1 MTESIEQIRLNSG
14 LDVIVQPVE
23 HVESA
28 SFTFLL
34 PGGSALVPDGCCGA
48 AAVLNDWL
56 FRGAG
61 PYNSRQL
68 IDALDSLGLHYQSSA
83 SPDYLS
89 YGGSLEAGNL
99 FKALE
104 LYADILLRPHLEN
117 ALFEPSR
124 QLTLQALKALDDDPP
139 SKVNLCLYE
148 RFYPDPLGRSPIG
161 KEEDLL
167 RLTPEQTRQVKNRLF
182 NWSGAVLA
190 VVGKIDTDALLSRI
204 ESLFGQAPS
213 SQPSRL
219 SLRPPVGGY
228 QHIPN
233 PGAQVHIGFMTEVP
247 PFNSPL
253 SYQVLAVSA
262 IFGGGMSSRLFT
274 EVREKRGLCYA
285 VGTRYHSLR
294 SQAGIVGYAGTTPEK
309 ADETLAVILSEFQ
322 RLCGGITEDEL
333 NRARIGLKSTMI
345 MQNESTAATA
355 FRLATDRFFLNRI
368 RPFEEIRHAIESLT
382 PQSVQEFL
390 DGPFL
395 KQFTFVS
402 IGPKPLQISQENG

>member
-1 MTESIEQIRLNSG
+1 MTEPIEQIRLNSG
-14 LDVIVQPVE
+14 LNVIVQPVE

-34 PGGSALVPDGCCGA
+34 PGGSALLPDGCCGA

-61 PYNSRQL
+61 PYNSRRL
-68 IDALDSLGLHYQSSA
+68 IDALDSLGLHRQSGA

-89 YGGSLEAGNL
+89 YGGSLESGNL

-104 LYADILLRPHLEN
+104 LYADILLRPHLDS

-124 QLTLQALKALDDDPP
+124 QLALQELEALEDDPP
-139 SKVNLCLYE
+139 SKVSLCLYE
-148 RFYPDPLGRSPIG
+148 RFYPDPLGRPPLG
-161 KEEDLL
+161 KEEDLR
-167 RLTPEQTRQVKNRLF
+167 RLTPEQTRQVKSRLF

-190 VVGKIDTDALLSRI
+190 VVGKIHTDALLSRV
-204 ESLFGQAPS
+204 ESLFGQTPPS
-213 SQPSRL
+213 KSDQF
-219 SLRPPVGGY
+219 SLRPPAGGY

-247 PFNSPL
+247 PFGSPL
-253 SYQVLAVSA
+253 SYQILAVSA

-294 SQAGIVGYAGTTPEK
+294 SRAGLVGYTGTTPDK

-322 RLCGGITEDEL
+322 RLRNGVTEDEL
-333 NRARIGLKSTMI
+333 SRARTGLKSTMI

-355 FRLATDRFFLNRI
+355 FRLAADKFFLNRI
-368 RPFEEIRHAIESLT
+368 RPLEEIRQAIESLT

-402 IGPKPLQISQENG
+402 LGPKPLQISQENG

>member
-1 MTESIEQIRLNSG
+1 MTEPIEQIKLNSG
-14 LDVIVQPVE
+14 LNVIVQPVE

-34 PGGSALVPDGCCGA
+34 PGGSALLPDGCCGA

-61 PYNSRQL
+61 PYNSRRL
-68 IDALDSLGLHYQSSA
+68 IDALDSLGLHRQSGA

-89 YGGSLEAGNL
+89 YGGSLESGNL

-104 LYADILLRPHLEN
+104 LYAEILLRPHLDST
-117 ALFEPSR
+117 LFEPSR
-124 QLTLQALKALDDDPP
+124 QLALQELEALEDDPP
-139 SKVNLCLYE
+139 SKVSLCLYE
-148 RFYPDPLGRSPIG
+148 RFYPDPLGRPPLG
-161 KEEDLL
+161 KEEDLR
-167 RLTPEQTRQVKNRLF
+167 RLTPEQTRQVKSRLF

-190 VVGKIDTDALLSRI
+190 VVGKIHTDALLSRV
-204 ESLFGQAPS
+204 ESLFGQTPPS
-213 SQPSRL
+213 KSDQF
-219 SLRPPVGGY
+219 SLRPPAGGY

-247 PFNSPL
+247 PFGSPL
-253 SYQVLAVSA
+253 SYQILAVSA

-294 SQAGIVGYAGTTPEK
+294 SRAGLVGYTGTTPDK

-322 RLCGGITEDEL
+322 RLRNGVTEDEL
-333 NRARIGLKSTMI
+333 SRARTGLKSTMI

-355 FRLATDRFFLNRI
+355 FRLAADKFFLNRI
-368 RPFEEIRHAIESLT
+368 RPLEEIRQAIESLT

-402 IGPKPLQISQENG
+402 LGPKPLQISQENG

>member
-1 MTESIEQIRLNSG
+1 MTELIEQIRLNSG
-14 LDVIVQPVE
+14 LNVIVQPVE
-23 HVESA
+23 YVESA
-28 SFTFLL
+28 SFAFLL
-34 PGGSALVPDGCCGA
+34 PGGSSLLPDGCCGA

-61 PYNSRQL
+61 PYNSRRL
-68 IDALDSLGLHYQSSA
+68 IDALDSLGLYRQSGA

-89 YGGSLEAGNL
+89 YGGSLESGNL

-104 LYADILLRPHLEN
+104 LYADILLRPHLDST
-117 ALFEPSR
+117 LFEPSR
-124 QLTLQALKALDDDPP
+124 QLALQELEALEDDPP
-139 SKVNLCLYE
+139 SKVSLCLYE
-148 RFYPDPLGRSPIG
+148 RFYPDPLGRPPLG
-161 KEEDLL
+161 KEEDLR

-190 VVGKIDTDALLSRI
+190 VAGKIDTDALLSRI
-204 ESLFGQAPS
+204 ESLFGQTS
-213 SQPSRL
+213 SSRSGQL
-219 SLRPPVGGY
+219 SLRPPAGGY

-247 PFNSPL
+247 PFGSPL
-253 SYQVLAVSA
+253 SYQILAVSA

-294 SQAGIVGYAGTTPEK
+294 SQAGLVGYTGTTPDK

-322 RLCGGITEDEL
+322 RLRNGVTEDEL
-333 NRARIGLKSTMI
+333 SRARTGLKSTMI

-355 FRLATDRFFLNRI
+355 FRLATDKFFLNRI
-368 RPFEEIRHAIESLT
+368 RPLEEIRQAIESLT

-402 IGPKPLQISQENG
+402 LGPKPLQISQENG

>member
-1 MTESIEQIRLNSG
+1 MTEPIEQIKLNSG
-14 LDVIVQPVE
+14 LNVIVQPVE

-34 PGGSALVPDGCCGA
+34 PGGSAFLPDGCCGA

-61 PYNSRQL
+61 PYNSRRL
-68 IDALDSLGLHYQSSA
+68 IDALDSLGLHRQSGA

-89 YGGSLEAGNL
+89 YGGSLESGNL

-104 LYADILLRPHLEN
+104 LYADILLRPHLDST
-117 ALFEPSR
+117 LFEPSR
-124 QLTLQALKALDDDPP
+124 QLALQELEALEDDPP
-139 SKVNLCLYE
+139 SKVSLCLYE
-148 RFYPDPLGRSPIG
+148 RFYPDPLGRPPLG
-161 KEEDLL
+161 KEEDLR
-167 RLTPEQTRQVKNRLF
+167 RLTPEQTRQVKSRLF

-190 VVGKIDTDALLSRI
+190 VVGKIHTDALLSRV
-204 ESLFGQAPS
+204 ESLFGQTPPS
-213 SQPSRL
+213 KSDQL
-219 SLRPPVGGY
+219 SLRPPAGGY

-247 PFNSPL
+247 PFGSPL
-253 SYQVLAVSA
+253 SYQILAVSA

-294 SQAGIVGYAGTTPEK
+294 SRAGLVGYTGTAPDK

-322 RLCGGITEDEL
+322 RLRNGVTEDEL
-333 NRARIGLKSTMI
+333 SRARTGLKSTMI

-355 FRLATDRFFLNRI
+355 FRLAADKFFLNRI
-368 RPFEEIRHAIESLT
+368 RPLEEIRQAIESLT

-402 IGPKPLQISQENG
+402 LGPKPLQISQENG

>member
-1 MTESIEQIRLNSG
+1 MTEPIEQIRLNSG
-14 LDVIVQPVE
+14 LNVIVQPVE

-34 PGGSALVPDGCCGA
+34 PGGSALLPDGCCGA

-61 PYNSRQL
+61 PYNSRRL
-68 IDALDSLGLHYQSSA
+68 IDALDSLGLHRQSGA

-89 YGGSLEAGNL
+89 YGGSLESGNL

-104 LYADILLRPHLEN
+104 LYAEILLRPHLDST
-117 ALFEPSR
+117 LFEPSR
-124 QLTLQALKALDDDPP
+124 QLALQELEALEDDPP
-139 SKVNLCLYE
+139 SKVSLCLYE
-148 RFYPDPLGRSPIG
+148 RFYPDPLGRPPLG
-161 KEEDLL
+161 KEEDLR
-167 RLTPEQTRQVKNRLF
+167 RLTPEQTRQVKSRLF

-190 VVGKIDTDALLSRI
+190 VVGKIHTDALLSRV
-204 ESLFGQAPS
+204 ESLFGQTPPS
-213 SQPSRL
+213 KSDQF
-219 SLRPPVGGY
+219 SLRPPAGGY

-247 PFNSPL
+247 PFGSPL
-253 SYQVLAVSA
+253 SYQILAVSA

-294 SQAGIVGYAGTTPEK
+294 SRAGLVGYTGTAPDK

-322 RLCGGITEDEL
+322 RLRNGVTEDEL
-333 NRARIGLKSTMI
+333 SRARTGLKSTMI

-355 FRLATDRFFLNRI
+355 FRLAADKFFLNRI
-368 RPFEEIRHAIESLT
+368 RPLEEIRQAIESLT

-402 IGPKPLQISQENG
+402 LGPKPLQISQENG